1 MKGHAPGFTLVE
13 IMIALAILAVGL
25 VSLYTAQGNSLRA
38 SGSAERMQ
46 VASMLAREKM
56 TEKMME
62 IEEGLAKGAFP
73 DDKVE
78 ETGDFEG
85 PFEDYRWEYTVRK
98 VEIPIA
104 GGEGEGA
111 EAGGEGDGENS
122 GSESNQAPASAQA
135 NVAKIVSKKIAES
148 VREINVRIIWEDLGE
163 EQSIKVTSHVSQL

>member
-1 MKGHAPGFTLVE
+1 MRPHAQGFTLVE
-13 IMIALAILAVGL
+13 IMISIAILAVGL

-38 SGSAERMQ
+38 SGTAERTEL
-46 VASMLAREKM
+46 AAMLAREKM

-62 IEEGLAKGAFP
+62 IEEGMEKGAFP
-73 DDKVE
+73 EDKVE
-78 ETGDFEG
+78 ETGEFER

-104 GGEGEGA
+104 GGESGEG
-111 EAGGEGDGENS
+111 EGGGEADPR
-122 GSESNQAPASAQA
+122 GSENNQAPASAQA

-148 VREINVRIIWEDLGE
+148 VREINIRVIWEELGE